1 MSNDQ
6 YNLNGY
12 QLVRALYYF
21 TADFRWISDARVGID
36 RATSQPANEPTSQPT
51 YQQHQLIASA
61 TVWKIVMSFPI
72 GYAISYLIYCLE
84 EKINESIGESLEV
97 VDTLPALG
105 SYPQLCLS
113 IVDIEFYGGREMLT
127 SNATVQSIL
136 VDTECLLY
144 HHNTTYS
151 NV

>member
-84 EKINESIGESLEV
+84 EKVNESIGESLEV

-113 IVDIEFYGGREMLT
+113 IVDCRYRVLRRARNVDEQR
-127 SNATVQSIL
+127 NCSIYPRRYRMPSL
-136 VDTECLLY
+136 PSQHHLL
-144 HHNTTYS
+144 
-151 NV
+151 